1 MQQLDE
7 STGRSARPVVAG
19 MMALAG
25 ALLLFALLFTDFSDL
40 AASDPAQLPWGL
52 MLRYMVAMA
61 IGGALAGSLLAGLFG
76 RSGLSGWLLALIGGL
91 IASIV
96 AGVVGSFIGQ
106 LPDLISGGW
115 QTGMS
120 VAIASGALVLPLA
133 LFGWPH
139 LVVVWA
145 AIVAGTH
152 LWVRRRRA
160 G

>member
-1 MQQLDE
+1 MNQVETASVQ
-7 STGRSARPVVAG
+7 SVRPVVAG

-52 MLRYMVAMA
+52 MFRYMVAMA
-61 IGGALAGSLLAGLFG
+61 VGGALAGSLLTGLFG
-76 RSGLSGWLLALIGGL
+76 RRGLSGWLLALIGGL

-152 LWVRRRRA
+152 LWVRRRRT